1 MPDIDQDTTVPL
13 VGPNQGLSLRNW
25 KYLVQ
30 GLLQDTNK
38 LILTLGAVL
47 GFLYENEK

>member
-30 GLLQDTNK
+30 GLLQAWPGHKQTQHSS
-38 LILTLGAVL
+38 
-47 GFLYENEK
+47 